1 VDDEIEAAELAH
13 GVLYQLL
20 CAGATAKVA
29 VGATGR
35 DDSPPVA
42 LEPRCDRASDPA
54 GTARDQRAS
63 VR

>member
-1 VDDEIEAAELAH
+1 MDDEIEAAELAH
-13 GVLYQLL
+13 GVLCQLL

-29 VGATGR
+29 VAASGR
-35 DDSPPVA
+35 DDAPPVA

-54 GTARDQRAS
+54 GAACDQRAS

>member
-13 GVLYQLL
+13 GVLCQLL
-20 CAGATAKVA
+20 CTGATAEVA
-29 VGATGR
+29 VGAPGR
-35 DDSPPVA
+35 DDTPPVA

-54 GTARDQRAS
+54 RAAREQRAS